1 MKNLTDKQQ
10 TIIADI
16 TTEFVKINEEK
27 SKRKK
32 GGLID
37 IDALLLERESDLD
50 LRKSIELTN
59 RINFGKFNQRLNDD
73 ANKLNEDLA
82 DFNLVARIDE
92 SKGDIVIETLKPIEN
107 RNKYI
112 WIKYYKVHSYINFKS
127 QIEGIYKVTD
137 SYYIEL
143 GGNAT
148 YKSIEDV
155 VKSENFNSKLRELIN
170 ITITN

>member
-1 MKNLTDKQQ
+1 MKNLTEKQEL
-10 TIIADI
+10 ILAEI
-16 TTEFVKINEEK
+16 TNEFVKINEEK

-32 GGLID
+32 GTLID

-73 ANKLNEDLA
+73 ADKLNEDLA

-92 SKGDIVIETLKPIEN
+92 SKGNIIIETKPIGN
-107 RNKYI
+107 QNKSI
-112 WIKYYKVHSYINFKS
+112 WIKYYKVHSYITFKS
-127 QIEGIYKVTD
+127 QIDGIYKVTD
-137 SYYIEL
+137 NYYIEL
-143 GGNAT
+143 GGNVT

-155 VKSENFNSKLRELIN
+155 VKSPNFNDRLRQLIN